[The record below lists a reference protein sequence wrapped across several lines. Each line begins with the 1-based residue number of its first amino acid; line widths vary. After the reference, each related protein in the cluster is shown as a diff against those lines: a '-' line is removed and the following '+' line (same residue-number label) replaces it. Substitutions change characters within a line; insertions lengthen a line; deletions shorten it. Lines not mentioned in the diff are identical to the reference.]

1 MKPSQRS
8 FKPLHSFTLLDRIF
22 TRLWPLRPILSSNAV
37 RREFGSWW
45 RPLRVRSGQALR
57 DSVPVY
63 CTYPGLTSGA
73 IMFRPF
79 GAGVRKS
86 LTRHW
91 LLCRDCGFQ
100 FRLGWNN
107 DPCEQ
112 VGDDARTNSGSERD
126 EEAEDAHER
135 YVEIEILS

>member
-1 MKPSQRS
+1 MKACKVI
-8 FKPLHSFTLLDRIF
+8 FKALASLSLVDRIF
-22 TRLWPLRPILSSNAV
+22 TRLWPLRAILSSNAV

-107 DPCEQ
+107 DPCGQ
-112 VGDDARTNSGSERD
+112 VGDDDPPNSGSGSD
-126 EEAEDAHER
+126 QEAGRA
-135 YVEIEILS
+135 